1 MIPSQDGAAATE
13 PPKLGQC
20 CHAKIGL
27 VLVGLI
33 SFSKK
38 IRNPQIYW
46 TFPCSKATWDW
57 HIEGQ
62 TQLHELSACKLQNS
76 MGLESTNSES
86 KELNLHYVRTV
97 DLE

>member
-1 MIPSQDGAAATE
+1 MIPSLDGAAATE

-20 CHAKIGL
+20 CHAKIGP
-27 VLVGLI
+27 VLAGLI
-33 SFSKK
+33 SFSRKSEILNFIGHFCVLK
-38 IRNPQIYW
+38 Q
-46 TFPCSKATWDW
+46 SGDW

-76 MGLESTNSES
+76 MGLESTNSGS